1 MANRET
7 SYIPLKQKHDVTH
20 LRIDVYYNIGDY
32 SMLSHQPQ
40 QRGYY
45 LSVSPVGIST
55 SGACKLESY
64 GFFTGI
70 KKLILPVSRQ
80 SAKRFEEA
88 KLLAEEIKPQLIA
101 CVLQEQGLELQSEN
115 QGKQE

>member
-20 LRIDVYYNIGDY
+20 LRVEVYYSLGGYNNFTGK
-32 SMLSHQPQ
+32 SEG
-40 QRGYY
+40 RGYY
-45 LSVSPVGIST
+45 LSVSPVGRSERC
-55 SGACKLESY
+55 GVVMESY
-64 GFFTGI
+64 LAFTGR
-70 KKLILPVSRQ
+70 KLLILPVSRQ